1 VLSAASLSDSVAL
14 ARPVL
19 PDVIK
24 WSYEPERMVAAALSY
39 LTTAAAAPKKVAI
52 DAAQRRDV
60 DVIDEAA
67 PAKTMRHEH
76 SMHKA

>member
-1 VLSAASLSDSVAL
+1 VLSAAFLSDSDAH

-24 WSYEPERMVAAALSY
+24 WAYEPDRMVAAALSY
-39 LTTAAAAPKKVAI
+39 LTAAAAAPMKDAI
-52 DAAQRRDV
+52 DVAQRRDV

-76 SMHKA
+76 SLE